1 MIKIFN
7 GAGGANVAKLD
18 PPLIVQPNSA
28 TQILPM
34 TDILDL
40 IKSGLGGVTLTVTA
54 DDLANLVAK
63 SIEAAKAELVPI
75 LASQTEEALLTREEV
90 REKFGVCYGTLWNW
104 SKQRIL
110 VPIKIGRKVRYRF
123 SDVSRVISE
132 RGLRSHY

>member
-1 MIKIFN
+1 
-7 GAGGANVAKLD
+7 
-18 PPLIVQPNSA
+18 
-28 TQILPM
+28 M

-63 SIEAAKAELVPI
+63 SIEAAKAELLPI

-90 REKFGVCYGTLWNW
+90 RENFGVCYGTLWNW
-104 SKQRIL
+104 SKEKIL

-123 SDVSRVISE
+123 SDVARVLSE
-132 RGLRSHY
+132 RGVKGKH

>member
-1 MIKIFN
+1 
-7 GAGGANVAKLD
+7 
-18 PPLIVQPNSA
+18 
-28 TQILPM
+28 M
-34 TDILDL
+34 TDNLDL

-63 SIEAAKAELVPI
+63 SMEAAKAELLPI

-104 SKQRIL
+104 SKEKIL

-123 SDVSRVISE
+123 SDVARVISE
-132 RGLRSHY
+132 RGVKGKH

>member
-1 MIKIFN
+1 
-7 GAGGANVAKLD
+7 
-18 PPLIVQPNSA
+18 
-28 TQILPM
+28 M

-63 SIEAAKAELVPI
+63 SIEAAKAELLPI

-104 SKQRIL
+104 SKEKIL
-110 VPIKIGRKVRYRF
+110 VPIKIGRKVRYKF

-132 RGLRSHY
+132 PASKGNIDTSFSNLYILLCGLTCSRAIIPHNF